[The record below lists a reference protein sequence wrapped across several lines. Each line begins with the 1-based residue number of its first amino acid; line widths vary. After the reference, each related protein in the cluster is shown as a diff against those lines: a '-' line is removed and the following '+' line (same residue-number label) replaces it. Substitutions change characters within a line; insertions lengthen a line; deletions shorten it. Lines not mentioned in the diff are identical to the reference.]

1 MGANKPIEDIE
12 ATLLWAKRHVQL
24 TGHRVEVSLYFD
36 MRDEDWLAKLTPERR
51 AELDAVRGGDI
62 ARGLARQL
70 LADTK
75 H

>member
-1 MGANKPIEDIE
+1 M
-12 ATLLWAKRHVQL
+12 QL

-36 MRDEDWLAKLTPERR
+36 MRDDDWVEKLTPERR
-51 AELDAVRGGDI
+51 AELDTMRDGDVV
-62 ARGLARQL
+62 RGLARQL